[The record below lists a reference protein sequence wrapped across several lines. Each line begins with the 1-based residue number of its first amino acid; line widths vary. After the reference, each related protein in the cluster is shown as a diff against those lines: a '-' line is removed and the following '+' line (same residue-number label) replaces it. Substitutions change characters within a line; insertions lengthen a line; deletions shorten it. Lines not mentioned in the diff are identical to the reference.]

1 LPWIIPMSNLNPLIM
16 SKTAT
21 PTPAPVAKKRFVI
34 AKSMLGKGIIISF
47 TNHKGE
53 ECTYDHDKVYEANKS
68 RFEVM
73 PCFAKYGNY
82 TNSNNLP
89 KFVRDMA
96 SML

>member
-1 LPWIIPMSNLNPLIM
+1 M

-21 PTPAPVAKKRFVI
+21 TSATSVVTKKRFVI
-34 AKSMLGKGIIISF
+34 AKSMLGKGIVISF

-53 ECTYDHDKVYEANKS
+53 ECVYDHDKVYETNKS

-82 TNSNNLP
+82 TNTNNLP
-89 KFVRDMA
+89 KFVRDMP
-96 SML
+96 SLV

>member
-1 LPWIIPMSNLNPLIM
+1 M
-16 SKTAT
+16 SKT
-21 PTPAPVAKKRFVI
+21 PAPSIAVVAKKRFVI

-53 ECTYDHDKVYEANKS
+53 ECVYDHDKVYETNKS

-82 TNSNNLP
+82 TNTNNLP
-89 KFVRDMA
+89 KFVRDMP
-96 SML
+96 SLV